1 MEEKEEEEE
10 GKGEEGEPPA
20 GLMATCRQ
28 EAHLPA
34 GSLGAAPTNQR
45 RGRSAGSGHR
55 RRRCQFSFFF
65 LSFFFFFVCVFFFV
79 PREKGTTRF
88 NLISFKSNH
97 HVVLVELL
105 SKMKKREALL
115 LPISLVTFLLKQS
128 I

>member
-1 MEEKEEEEE
+1 MEEKEEEEGE
-10 GKGEEGEPPA
+10 GKGEGGDPPA

-65 LSFFFFFVCVFFFV
+65 LFLCVCFFSFHGKKV
-79 PREKGTTRF
+79 P
-88 NLISFKSNH
+88 
-97 HVVLVELL
+97 LV
-105 SKMKKREALL
+105 S
-115 LPISLVTFLLKQS
+115 T
-128 I
+128 

>member
-1 MEEKEEEEE
+1 MEEKEEEEEE

-65 LSFFFFFVCVFFFV
+65 LSFFFFFVCVFFF
-79 PREKGTTRF
+79 RSTGKRYH
-88 NLISFKSNH
+88 SFQ
-97 HVVLVELL
+97 LDQ
-105 SKMKKREALL
+105 
-115 LPISLVTFLLKQS
+115 F
-128 I
+128 